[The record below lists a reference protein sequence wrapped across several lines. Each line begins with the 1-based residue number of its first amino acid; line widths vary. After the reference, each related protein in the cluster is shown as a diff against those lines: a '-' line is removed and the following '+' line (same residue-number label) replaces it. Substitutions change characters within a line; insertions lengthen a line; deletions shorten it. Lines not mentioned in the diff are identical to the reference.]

1 MEFAIFAFL
10 AVFLLI
16 ASGGLLLF
24 YREVMLQRISEVI
37 HPRPKEKSIGSVVQQ
52 AKSSIGTLME
62 SVENLMPRS
71 DKEVSI
77 VVQRLTRAGYRN
89 ESAVKVFYGCKVA
102 APILLSALAL
112 VTGLASFGPF
122 FVYLM
127 TLGVGFL
134 APDFWLGKKI
144 KKRQKKINRGLPDV
158 LDLLVICMEAGLSLD
173 QAMMRVS
180 EEMDYIYPELA
191 NEFATVVMQVR
202 AGQERGTAF
211 NQFVRRTG
219 IEDIKS
225 LAAMIIQSEKFGTSL
240 AQALKVYADALR
252 TRRRLRAEQALLGPL
267 CCFSASPRTN
277 VAKLVLSNPLIRL
290 CFRLLGIHRRGYDQ
304 FLHPCV
310 VDHIVRLPNLPVA
323 LEGVTILQMSD
334 LHLDLDSGFVPALAK
349 HLDGL
354 SYDLAVITGDF
365 RNLTAGPHESAVA
378 GTIALL
384 QHLHAPVYAVP
395 GNHDGD
401 PARAR
406 NQCAAFFSSPKMA
419 TGAGSRPSSPR
430 WREACSIR

>member
-52 AKSSIGTLME
+52 AKSSIGSLME

-112 VTGLASFGPF
+112 VTGLASLGPF

-173 QAMMRVS
+173 QATARTAQELNQS
-180 EEMDYIYPELA
+180 QPELCDEL
-191 NEFATVVMQVR
+191 NIVVLEQHAGRGR
-202 AGQERGTAF
+202 ADAWKHMAE
-211 NQFVRRTG
+211 RTG
-219 IEDIKS
+219 VES
-225 LAAMIIQSEKFGTSL
+225 VRNLVSMLVQTEQFGTSIAKVLRVHSDSLRVQRVQMIEEL
-240 AQALKVYADALR
+240 ASKTSVKLVFPLVLFIFPALFLV
-252 TRRRLRAEQALLGPL
+252 TLGPAAIVMVESFTKL
-267 CCFSASPRTN
+267 TN
-277 VAKLVLSNPLIRL
+277 K
-290 CFRLLGIHRRGYDQ
+290 
-304 FLHPCV
+304 
-310 VDHIVRLPNLPVA
+310 
-323 LEGVTILQMSD
+323 
-334 LHLDLDSGFVPALAK
+334 
-349 HLDGL
+349 
-354 SYDLAVITGDF
+354 
-365 RNLTAGPHESAVA
+365 
-378 GTIALL
+378 
-384 QHLHAPVYAVP
+384 
-395 GNHDGD
+395 
-401 PARAR
+401 
-406 NQCAAFFSSPKMA
+406 
-419 TGAGSRPSSPR
+419 
-430 WREACSIR
+430 